1 MENSKTIIE
10 TSSFRNQ
17 KVFSKFLAFASG
29 GIILITLILAGAM
42 TDIEFF
48 HDVIIVFNLL
58 YLFFFIVGYFIFFAI
73 NIKKY
78 KKYKLEQSK
87 IFLKFF
93 LIIFLLPIS
102 YIFCVKYFMGDG
114 KYNLIMTPRDTGS
127 FVFNS
132 IFIWINMRVYR
143 NSSENIEI

>member
-1 MENSKTIIE
+1 MENNKTIE
-10 TSSFRNQ
+10 DTSLFKHQ
-17 KVFSKFLAFASG
+17 KAFSKFLAFASG
-29 GIILITLILAGAM
+29 GIILMTLILAGAM

-48 HDVIIVFNLL
+48 HDIIIVFNLL
-58 YLFFFIVGYFIFFAI
+58 YLFFFIVGYSIFFAS

-93 LIIFLLPIS
+93 AIIFLLPIS
-102 YIFCVKYFMGDG
+102 YIFCIKYFMGDG

-127 FVFNS
+127 FLFNS

-143 NSSENIEI
+143 NSNEI

>member
-1 MENSKTIIE
+1 MENSKTIEDI
-10 TSSFRNQ
+10 SLFKHQ
-17 KVFSKFLAFASG
+17 KAFSKFLAFASG
-29 GIILITLILAGAM
+29 GIILMTLILAGAM

-48 HDVIIVFNLL
+48 HDIIIVFNLL
-58 YLFFFIVGYFIFFAI
+58 YLFFFIVGYSIFFAR

-93 LIIFLLPIS
+93 AIIFLLPIS
-102 YIFCVKYFMGDG
+102 YIFCIKYFMGDG
-114 KYNLIMTPRDTGS
+114 KYNLIMTPRDTSS
-127 FVFNS
+127 FLFNS

-143 NSSENIEI
+143 NSNEI

>member
-1 MENSKTIIE
+1 MENNETIE
-10 TSSFRNQ
+10 YTSLFKHQ

-29 GIILITLILAGAM
+29 GIILMTLILAGAI

-48 HDVIIVFNLL
+48 HDIIIVFNLL
-58 YLFFFIVGYFIFFAI
+58 YLFFFIVGYSIFFAL

-87 IFLKFF
+87 IFLKYFV
-93 LIIFLLPIS
+93 IIFLLPIS
-102 YIFCVKYFMGDG
+102 YIFCVKYYMGDG
-114 KYNLIMTPRDTGS
+114 KYNLIMTPRDTGA
-127 FVFNS
+127 FLFNS

-143 NSSENIEI
+143 NSGEI